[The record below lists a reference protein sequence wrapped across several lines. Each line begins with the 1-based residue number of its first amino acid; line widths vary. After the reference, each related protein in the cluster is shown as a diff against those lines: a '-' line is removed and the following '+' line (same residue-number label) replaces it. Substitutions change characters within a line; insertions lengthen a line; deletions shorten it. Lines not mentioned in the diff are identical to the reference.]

1 MSGVAV
7 WRPAFILSAL
17 LLMVGAPQH
26 PGGTMVEMLAH
37 PAWVRAHS
45 LMLAGFV
52 ALFVGLLF
60 FRANPSL
67 PDRTQRWTRY
77 ALVGTVL
84 QIVEMVLHTAKVVDR
99 ANLAAG
105 YATPVLTTH
114 LAASLVILSCLL
126 GHSRGVDRCGGEGRC
141 LGLAQDL
148 VAGSRRACC
157 ERDRPSAGPIRLEQ
171 CTALVQTADSVCSVV
186 HRFEYVGYPTH
197 CGASG
202 RRCDGQS
209 LSSECP

>member
-84 QIVEMVLHTAKVVDR
+84 QIVEMVLHTAAVVDR

-114 LAASLVILSCLL
+114 LAASLVFYPAFSATVVGLIVVAARDGVL
-126 GHSRGVDRCGGEGRC
+126 GSPRISWLGVV
-141 LGLAQDL
+141 GLIANGI
-148 VAGSRRACC
+148 A
-157 ERDRPSAGPIRLEQ
+157 P
-171 CTALVQTADSVCSVV
+171 ALVLSGLNSARLLFRLLMLFVVWLIVSSMWGIRRTAE
-186 HRFEYVGYPTH
+186 RPAG
-197 CGASG
+197 GATVS
-202 RRCDGQS
+202 
-209 LSSECP
+209 P